1 MSSRTIALASVLMI
15 APLGAQSADLVVWW
29 EQGFNPEEDAAIV
42 EVIGAFEQ
50 KTGQQ
55 VELVLVQQDELPPKV
70 QAALDGGS
78 PPDLAFGNL
87 LGAPAIRWAH
97 EGRLVDLTATVA
109 PVAAMFDPGSLERW
123 TLTDEQTGR
132 RALYGLP
139 VGRTENNLHAWRSL
153 LEKAGFTLDDIPDDW
168 DQFWAFWC
176 DQVQPAVRKALG
188 RDAIWGIGQAM
199 SAAATADTEILFR
212 QFVDAYEANYVSS
225 DGRLLLDD
233 PEVRHR
239 LILAMTSFT
248 SIWRKG
254 CTPPDSLSWTNLD
267 NNKAFLAERVVM
279 TANQTLS
286 IPNTLRQDRPDD
298 YHTNTRTI
306 AWPLGPT
313 ATGSRSR
320 VGSMPRSS

>member
-1 MSSRTIALASVLMI
+1 
-15 APLGAQSADLVVWW
+15 
-29 EQGFNPEEDAAIV
+29 
-42 EVIGAFEQ
+42 
-50 KTGQQ
+50 
-55 VELVLVQQDELPPKV
+55 
-70 QAALDGGS
+70 
-78 PPDLAFGNL
+78 
-87 LGAPAIRWAH
+87 
-97 EGRLVDLTATVA
+97 
-109 PVAAMFDPGSLERW
+109 MFDPGSLERW

-139 VGRTENNLHAWRSL
+139 VGRTGNNLHAWRSL

-188 RDAIWGIGQAM
+188 RDTVWGIGQAM

-267 NNKAFLAERVVM
+267 NNKAFVAERVVM

-306 AWPLGPT
+306 AWPLGPNGNLFPL
-313 ATGSRSR
+313 AGWVYAALVLKDGHNVPAALAFAGFLIEDGLARALPQLLGR
-320 VGSMPRSS
+320 ALYPAVAGAAEPAVLAGPDRPAPDGGRHAAERARP